1 MIRRRRFLRANRA
14 HREAPARYL
23 PANYTTPP
31 FPSLYWPPQ
40 NAPPGGSLYY
50 LSDIWRFTLL
60 WTLLIYAIFHL
71 GAAGVAVAMQLGGDR
86 SKWKYLG
93 IIPVAYAV
101 VAGVEALFAGS
112 VVGLMSACLRSGN

>member
-1 MIRRRRFLRANRA
+1 MRKRPVIRRRRFLRANRA

-40 NAPPGGSLYY
+40 TAHITGSLYY

-60 WTLLIYAIFHL
+60 WTLIFYAIFYL
-71 GAAGVAVAMQLGGDR
+71 GAAAFALAVQLLFSGR
-86 SKWKYLG
+86 PAYWRYLWM
-93 IIPVAYAV
+93 ISVAYTV
-101 VAGVEALFAGS
+101 VSGV
-112 VVGLMSACLRSGN
+112 